1 MTRIKEIFLF
11 TLFVILIFFNI
22 LDAQADETVEV
33 ICNVVSYI
41 HEIGGALFTVV
52 IIWSSLL
59 AIFGRMPWPALFA
72 LGMFIA
78 IFFGA
83 SKIVTAI
90 TGEGACCLEGQIMK
104 NGKCVNNS
112 GGGGTT
118 GKLSFPSGFTRNNV
132 GRCVM
137 NSNFI

>member
-22 LDAQADETVEV
+22 LDAQADETVDV

-41 HEIGGALFTVV
+41 QGIGGPLFTVV
-52 IIWSSLL
+52 IIGASLL

-78 IFFGA
+78 VFFGA

-104 NGKCVNNS
+104 NGKCVNDS
-112 GGGGTT
+112 RGGGTT
-118 GKLSFPSGFTRNNV
+118 SKRKCPAGSVLGSGN
-132 GRCVM
+132 RCVM
-137 NSNFI
+137 SSNFF

>member
-1 MTRIKEIFLF
+1 M
-11 TLFVILIFFNI
+11 
-22 LDAQADETVEV
+22 EV

-41 HEIGGALFTVV
+41 HEIGGPLFTVV
-52 IIWSSLL
+52 IIGSSLL
-59 AIFGRMPWPALFA
+59 TTFERMPWPALFA
-72 LGMFIA
+72 LDMFIA
-78 IFFGA
+78 VFFDA

-118 GKLSFPSGFTRNNV
+118 GKLSFPSGFTCNNV

>member
-1 MTRIKEIFLF
+1 MD
-11 TLFVILIFFNI
+11 VIY
-22 LDAQADETVEV
+22 
-33 ICNVVSYI
+33 NVVSHVEGI
-41 HEIGGALFTVV
+41 RGPLFTVV
-52 IIWSSLL
+52 IIGASLL

-78 IFFGA
+78 VFFGA
-83 SKIVTAI
+83 SEIVTAI

-104 NGKCVNNS
+104 NGKCVNDS

-118 GKLSFPSGFTRNNV
+118 GKPSCPPEFMRNNV